1 MNATTSIKVEA
12 HYSEIGSEIEWDI
25 VEYKPGAQRHVLDTL
40 ESEVDARCKAACIAF
55 ETYMK
60 SVGISTQK

>member
-1 MNATTSIKVEA
+1 MTIPTSIKVEA
-12 HYSEIGSEIEWDI
+12 HHSELGVATEWDI
-25 VEYKPGAQRHVLDTL
+25 VEYKPGIQRRVLDTL
-40 ESEVDARCKAACIAF
+40 ESEVEARCKAACIAF